1 MKEKELE
8 KEKTEKAVSEEKE
21 TKEKAAIMWADMI
34 PPRNIA
40 HVLRAFRWR

>member
-21 TKEKAAIMWADMI
+21 TKEAAASEKENKEMI
-34 PPRNIA
+34 LI
-40 HVLRAFRWR
+40 LRLVRDWCS